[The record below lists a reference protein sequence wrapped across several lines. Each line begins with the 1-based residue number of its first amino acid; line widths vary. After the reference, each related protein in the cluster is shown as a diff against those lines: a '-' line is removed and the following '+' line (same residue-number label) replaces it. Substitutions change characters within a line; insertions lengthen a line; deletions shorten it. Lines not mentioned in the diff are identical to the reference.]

1 MQLVVGN
8 LSTWS
13 MRAWLCSR
21 IAEIE
26 LDLVVVPLGEPGYE
40 IKLAQ
45 YSPSHLVPVLVT
57 DQVTIHDSLAIV
69 EFLNEVS
76 DGALYP
82 AQSTERAMARSLC
95 AELHSGFMTIREL
108 CPFAFDEVVNA
119 DQDNPAIRKDIARL
133 QAIFSQASL
142 PFMFDMPGAVDA
154 FYALMAYRLHA
165 YGVVLEGRAG
175 EYQQSLLNWPEFTKV
190 LNESRG
196 WAA

>member
-1 MQLVVGN
+1 MQLVVGT

-40 IKLAQ
+40 TKLAK
-45 YSPSHLVPVLVT
+45 YSPSNLVPVLLT
-57 DQVTIHDSLAIV
+57 DQATIHDSLAIV
-69 EFLNEVS
+69 EYFNELS

-82 AQSTERAMARSLC
+82 VNSFDRAMARSLC
-95 AELHSGFMTIREL
+95 AELHSGFVAIRTL
-108 CPFAFDEVVNA
+108 CPFLFDEVANV
-119 DQDNPAIRKDIARL
+119 DQSIPAISHDIARL

-142 PFMFDMPGAVDA
+142 PFMFDSAGAVDA
-154 FYALMAYRLHA
+154 FYALMAYRLHD